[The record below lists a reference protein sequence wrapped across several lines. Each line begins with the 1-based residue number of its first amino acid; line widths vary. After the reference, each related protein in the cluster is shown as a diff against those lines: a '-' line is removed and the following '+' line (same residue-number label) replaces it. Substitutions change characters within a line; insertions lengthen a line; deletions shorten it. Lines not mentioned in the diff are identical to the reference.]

1 MKLMV
6 VMAIVMYAQVYLY
19 EFAVKGNL
27 LSNWLKWRNKCI
39 LRCLWCLSGVNVSVF
54 IFFNTYW
61 TFVKRDMYTLQ
72 IFNFVNRLSDIAF
85 MSANAFLYLLAYVY
99 ITKTLNFSQNAN
111 DRLKK
116 LRRAQC
122 LVLFNGICY
131 ILVVGTLFWGLYTQ
145 GFKDP

>member
-1 MKLMV
+1 M
-6 VMAIVMYAQVYLY
+6 Y

-27 LSNWLKWRNKCI
+27 LSSYLKWRNKCM
-39 LRCLWCLSGVNVSVF
+39 LVSLWCLSGANVGVF

-85 MSANAFLYLLAYVY
+85 MSANAFLYLLAYIY
-99 ITKTLNFSQNAN
+99 ISKTLNFSHNEN

-116 LRRAQC
+116 LRRA
-122 LVLFNGICY
+122 
-131 ILVVGTLFWGLYTQ
+131 
-145 GFKDP
+145 